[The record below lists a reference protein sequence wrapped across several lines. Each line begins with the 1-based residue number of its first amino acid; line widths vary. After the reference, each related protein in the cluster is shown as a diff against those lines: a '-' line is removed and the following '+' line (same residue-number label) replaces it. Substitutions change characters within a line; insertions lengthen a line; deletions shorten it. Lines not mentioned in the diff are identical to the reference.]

1 MTLIGRIQLVK
12 TFGVPQMTYMA
23 AVTYIPELYINQI
36 NDIIFNFI
44 WLDKPPKIKRK
55 TIIGDTSDGG
65 LKMIDF
71 KIMNLSLKAAWIKR
85 FTDAERQTDDWQII
99 PLNTMSKFGQLLVF
113 ESNIDTNTINMENV
127 EPFYQEILVAWSK
140 LQIEKKITT
149 KEDILNE
156 IIWNNKHML
165 INGKAMFYK
174 EWFNKGIK
182 YIKYSIHENGHFL
195 TTDEIN
201 NKYRIAVNIMT
212 YNSIKASIPNK
223 WRRCLKNG
231 QIEDTLQ
238 NRNIKTNILK
248 PKQIKCKNAHKIL
261 KKQEFPQ

>member
-1 MTLIGRIQLVK
+1 
-12 TFGVPQMTYMA
+12 
-23 AVTYIPELYINQI
+23 
-36 NDIIFNFI
+36 
-44 WLDKPPKIKRK
+44 
-55 TIIGDTSDGG
+55 
-65 LKMIDF
+65 
-71 KIMNLSLKAAWIKR
+71 
-85 FTDAERQTDDWQII
+85 
-99 PLNTMSKFGQLLVF
+99 MSKFGQLLVF

-127 EPFYQEILVAWSK
+127 EPFYPEILVAWSK

-182 YIKYSIHENGHFL
+182 YIKDIIHENGHFL

-212 YNSIKASIPNK
+212 YNSIKASIPNP
-223 WRRCLKNG
+223 
-231 QIEDTLQ
+231 EVP
-238 NRNIKTNILK
+238 IKKESFTATVSIKVILLLLIQSIAFLIFLEM
-248 PKQIKCKNAHKIL
+248 PR
-261 KKQEFPQ
+261 